1 MIIQDRLDS
10 EQEDPRWTYGTGGK
24 DGRFAGAYPSG
35 TANLHEWQRVHDSE
49 VLVTRKIKCR
59 SYRRAVRVLRWH
71 LMGYK
76 V

>member
-1 MIIQDRLDS
+1 MIITDRHDACGI
-10 EQEDPRWTYGTGGK
+10 PCRWTYGTDSAVLRYGS
-24 DGRFAGAYPSG
+24 AYPSG
-35 TANLHEWQRVHDSE
+35 TVNLHEWNSGRGEYKPVR
-49 VLVTRKIKCR
+49 TIKCR

>member
-1 MIIQDRLDS
+1 MIELRQT
-10 EQEDPRWTYGTGGK
+10 EDPYVGKWTYGNGVK
-24 DGRFAGAYPSG
+24 GRFGGAYRSG
-35 TANLHEWQRVHDSE
+35 TAGLHHWEQDGDKQILVRRV
-49 VLVTRKIKCR
+49 IKCR

>member
-1 MIIQDRLDS
+1 MTIDDKHEALGV
-10 EQEDPRWTYGTGGK
+10 PARWTYGTDDNGVRYG
-24 DGRFAGAYPSG
+24 GAYPAG
-35 TANLHEWQRVHDSE
+35 HVNLHEWCPVQKVYLPVR
-49 VLVTRKIKCR
+49 TIKCR

>member
-1 MIIQDRLDS
+1 MSFQLVDKHDDGAGNPR
-10 EQEDPRWTYGTGGK
+10 RWTFGSSSGPGSRFGGAHLDGTVGLH
-24 DGRFAGAYPSG
+24 DYTPGAVRY
-35 TANLHEWQRVHDSE
+35 RIV
-49 VLVTRKIKCR
+49 KCR